1 MRMFSPHGCARDLR
15 NDEGSF
21 WLEWK
26 VFGVLRKFENAA
38 FIATAAN
45 RDEIG
50 LQVKIPILLK
60 RFQF

>member
-1 MRMFSPHGCARDLR
+1 MPG
-15 NDEGSF
+15 
-21 WLEWK
+21 
-26 VFGVLRKFENAA
+26 VFRKFENAA

-60 RFQF
+60 RLRF

>member
-1 MRMFSPHGCARDLR
+1 MLSPNGCARDLR

-26 VFGVLRKFENAA
+26 MPGVFRKFENAA

-60 RFQF
+60 RLRF